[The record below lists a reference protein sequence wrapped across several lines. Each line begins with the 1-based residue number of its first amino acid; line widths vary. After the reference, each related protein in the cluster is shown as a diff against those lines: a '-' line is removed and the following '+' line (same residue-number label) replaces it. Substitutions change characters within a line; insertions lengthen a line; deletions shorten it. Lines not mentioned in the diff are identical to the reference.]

1 MSISEAKVSD
11 FNLGDL
17 QGLNLTDFALPEAAL
32 SGVRHELYHST
43 GPGFVIFRNFL
54 NADQVE
60 HLRVFWGSFRTDQGY
75 ATFEGKHQFVAG
87 CGNFVSRDPK
97 NDNATFHNFLWN
109 VPIDEL
115 TWTTAWMVQ
124 GLRNRI
130 SGRPFFAET
139 IGNAGRVVNNRVVLT
154 RNAETWIAPHR
165 DYFNYDRRLE
175 KGLYDLSRLQATLV
189 LARKGEDYQGRGFV
203 FEKNSGETI
212 SFGTDV
218 EVHPGDL
225 IVWRYNNLHSVEGVS
240 SKPGQLGFL
249 RFLYP
254 LETLAAVAP
263 VSRPSLL
270 QRGLSAI
277 KRKVASL

>member
-1 MSISEAKVSD
+1 MNISNPKVSG
-11 FNLGDL
+11 FKLGDL
-17 QGLNLTDFALPEAAL
+17 DGLSLTSLALPESAL
-32 SGVRHELYHST
+32 GGVRHELYHSS
-43 GPGFVIFRNFL
+43 GPGYVIFRNFL
-54 NADQVE
+54 NPAQVA
-60 HLRVFWGSFRTDQGY
+60 HLRTFWGTFTTDQGY
-75 ATFEGKHQFVAG
+75 APFEGKHQFVAG
-87 CGNFVSRDPK
+87 CGNFVNRDRQ

-109 VPIDEL
+109 TPIDEL

-139 IGNAGRVVNNRVVLT
+139 VGASGRVVSNRVVLT
-154 RNAETWIAPHR
+154 RNAQTWIAPHR

-175 KGLYDLSRLQATLV
+175 KGLYDLSRLQGTLI
-189 LARKGEDYQGRGFV
+189 LARKGEDYGGRGFV

-218 EVHPGDL
+218 ELSPGDL
-225 IVWRYNNLHSVEGVS
+225 IVWRYNNLHSVEGVT

-254 LETLAAVAP
+254 LETLAAGQAAGRA
-263 VSRPSLL
+263 SFLK
-270 QRGLSAI
+270 RGLSALM
-277 KRKVASL
+277 RKAAAL